1 MEEFVLGDYI
11 FSGKKIGKGAFSV
24 IYKGT
29 HKVTNKVFAIKEISY
44 ENLNK
49 IKNTIVINK
58 IWLVLSLIANTM
70 GSSSIS
76 PR

>member
-29 HKVTNKVFAIKEISY
+29 HKTTGKVYAIKEISY
-44 ENLNK
+44 ENLSK
-49 IKNTIVINK
+49 IKKTV
-58 IWLVLSLIANTM
+58 VL
-70 GSSSIS
+70 
-76 PR
+76 

>member
-29 HKVTNKVFAIKEISY
+29 Q
-44 ENLNK
+44 
-49 IKNTIVINK
+49 
-58 IWLVLSLIANTM
+58 
-70 GSSSIS
+70 GD
-76 PR
+76 

>member
-29 HKVTNKVFAIKEISY
+29 HKVTDKVFAIKEISY

-49 IKNTIVINK
+49 IK
-58 IWLVLSLIANTM
+58 
-70 GSSSIS
+70 SSE
-76 PR
+76 RF